1 MLKVDSHP
9 IVDIPPALY
18 EAIQG
23 FLHSEKHGNI
33 TLNIKQGK
41 IISWAITEVGR
52 IDKTSY

>member
-1 MLKVDSHP
+1 MLKVDSPP

-18 EAIQG
+18 EAIKG

-41 IISWAITEVGR
+41 IIFWAITEVGR